1 MISAESRPRL
11 AAKARLRRDRR
22 TDRLMILFPEKG
34 LELSPTAADVVRLC
48 TGEHTVAEI
57 IERLIA
63 SYGGTERATVER
75 EVLELLN
82 SLAERCLIEDRP

>member
-22 TDRLMILFPEKG
+22 TDRLLILFPEKG
-34 LELSPTAADVVRLC
+34 LELSPTAADVMRLC

-57 IERLIA
+57 IERLVA